1 MDEYRNISM
10 NQERT
15 QLYFFLAL
23 FIGICILALLI
34 LLPYLSSFVI
44 ASAFAVVFAPLHQK
58 VRFQIKN
65 ESLASLGTLVIILV
79 LFLVPILF
87 LGTLIAREAVHL
99 YATLQDNRATDLQ
112 QIIMTIQRSVE
123 SLVPT
128 SWGSLNLAQPVQ
140 NALAWVVANIS
151 TVFTGIL
158 QGILSLALSLFMLY
172 YLLKDGS
179 RLRQFLV
186 SHSPLPDTYD
196 NRILERIEN
205 AVNSVLRG
213 SLMIALIQGLLTGL
227 GFAIFG
233 VPSAPLWGGVAVI
246 AALIP
251 TFGTALVIAPA
262 IIFLI
267 STGNGGNAIG
277 LAIWGAIAVG
287 MIDNFL
293 GPKLIGSRTHMHP
306 LLTLL
311 SVLGGLSFFGPIGF
325 LLGPLVFSIF
335 FAMLDIYVAISKGE
349 APPSH

>member
-1 MDEYRNISM
+1 MDM

-15 QLYFFLAL
+15 QLYFFFAL
-23 FIGICILALLI
+23 FIGVCAIALLV

-44 ASAFAVVFAPLHQK
+44 ASAFAVVFAPLYQK
-58 VRFQIKN
+58 VLLQIKN
-65 ESLASLGTLVIILV
+65 RSLASLSSLLIIMA

-99 YATLQDNRATDLQ
+99 YATLQDNRVTDLQ
-112 QIIMTIQRSVE
+112 RIIMDVQETLE
-123 SLVPT
+123 SYVPA
-128 SWGSLNLAQPVQ
+128 SWGTVNLAQPFQ
-140 NALAWVVANIS
+140 DALAWVVANIS

-172 YLLKDGS
+172 YLFKDGH
-179 RLRQFLV
+179 RLREFVV

-196 NRILERIEN
+196 NKILERIEN

-213 SLMIALIQGLLTGL
+213 SLTIALIQGILTGL
-227 GFAIFG
+227 GFGIFG
-233 VPSAPLWGGVAVI
+233 VPSAPLWGGVAII

-251 TFGTALVIAPA
+251 TFGTAL
-262 IIFLI
+262 IIIPGVLYLL
-267 STGNGGNAIG
+267 STGDSGSAIG

-293 GPKLIGSRTHMHP
+293 GPKLIGARTHMHP

-349 APPSH
+349 PPSTF